1 MMKVVQH
8 PVLGE
13 ITVNPSVRA
22 RRLSISVRPGGE
34 VRLTVPRRMSAQEAL
49 RFLEEKMDWVL
60 RARARMAERC
70 RPQLIVP
77 PYATRNHHLWLEPVA
92 GTEIRVRVS
101 GERIEVRYPSELM
114 TDNDRV
120 QEAIRRGIEEAWRIE
135 AKAYLPGRVAEL
147 SRQTGLRCGRV
158 TIRNARTRWGSCS
171 VNNDISL
178 SLHLMKLPDPLIDY
192 IILHELCHTR
202 HKNHGPRFHAL
213 LDKLCQGRHLVLR
226 RQLKAYSTRW

>member
-1 MMKVVQH
+1 MKVVQH

-13 ITVNPSVRA
+13 ITVNPSIRA

-34 VRLTVPRRMSAQEAL
+34 VRLTIPRRMSAQEAL
-49 RFLEEKMDWVL
+49 RFLEEKRDWVL

-77 PYATRNHHLWLEPVA
+77 PYATRTHRLSLEPVA
-92 GTEIRVRVS
+92 GTEMRVRVS
-101 GERIEVRYPSELM
+101 DGRIGVRYPSEL
-114 TDNDRV
+114 TPEDDRV

-135 AKAYLPGRVAEL
+135 AKAYLPGRVSEL
-147 SRQTGLRCGRV
+147 ARQTGLRCGRV

-213 LDKLCQGRHLVLR
+213 LDKVCQGRHLVLR

>member
-1 MMKVVQH
+1 MKVVQH

-13 ITVNPSVRA
+13 ITVNPSIRA

-34 VRLTVPRRMSAQEAL
+34 VRLTIPRRMSAQEAL
-49 RFLEEKMDWVL
+49 RFLEEKRDWVL

-77 PYATRNHHLWLEPVA
+77 PYATRTHRLSLEPVA
-92 GTEIRVRVS
+92 GTEMRVRVS
-101 GERIEVRYPSELM
+101 DGRIGVRYPSEL
-114 TDNDRV
+114 TPEDDRV

-147 SRQTGLRCGRV
+147 ARQTGLRCGRV

-213 LDKLCQGRHLVLR
+213 LDKVCQGRHLVLR

>member
-1 MMKVVQH
+1 MKTYQH
-8 PVLGE
+8 PVVGE
-13 ITVNPSVRA
+13 IHICPSRRA

-34 VRLTVPRRMSAQEAL
+34 VRLTLPSRGNVSEAL
-49 RFLEEKMDWVL
+49 RFLESKADWVV
-60 RARARMAERC
+60 RARARMVERG
-70 RPQLIVP
+70 RPQRIVP
-77 PYATRNHHLWLEPVA
+77 PYATRAHHLYLEAVS
-92 GTEIRVRVS
+92 GMGLQVRVVAD
-101 GERIEVRYPSELM
+101 RIEVRYPSEW
-114 TDNDRV
+114 TPEDDRV
-120 QEAIRRGIEEAWRIE
+120 QEAIHRGIEEAWRIE

-147 SRQTGLRCGRV
+147 SRQTGLHCGRV

-213 LDKLCQGRHLVLR
+213 LDRLCGGEHLALR

>member
-1 MMKVVQH
+1 MKVLQH

-34 VRLTVPRRMSAQEAL
+34 VRLTIPRRMKAQDAL

-77 PYATRNHHLWLEPVA
+77 PYATRTHRLLLEPVA
-92 GTEIRVRVS
+92 GTDIRVRVV
-101 GERIEVRYPSELM
+101 GECIEVRYSSEL
-114 TDNDRV
+114 TPENDRV
-120 QEAIRRGIEEAWRIE
+120 QEIIRRGVEEAWRIE
-135 AKAYLPGRVAEL
+135 AKAYLPGRVEEL

-213 LDKLCQGRHLVLR
+213 LDKVCQGRHLVLR